1 MNAEAERIVT
11 RLGLAP
17 LPLEGGFF
25 RQTWVSRERLARGR
39 PAGSAILF
47 LLTPRDFSALHRLK
61 TGEIWHFCSGD
72 PVEHVQ
78 LDPRDGSARL
88 SRLGPAPLTDTPQVV
103 VPGGV
108 WHGARVASGVR
119 SRSGGARRRQRGW
132 ALLACTMS
140 PAWAEKEF
148 TLGRKVELIRAFPAQ
163 AALIGA
169 LVR

>member
-25 RQTWVSRERLARGR
+25 RQTWVSPERLASGR

-47 LLTPRDFSALHRLK
+47 LLTPQDFSAFHRLE
-61 TGEIWHFCSGD
+61 TAEIWHFCSGD

-88 SRLGPAPLTDTPQVV
+88 SRLGPAPSTDAPQVV

-108 WHGARVASGVR
+108 WQGARLAGGGR
-119 SRSGGARRRQRGW
+119 SRAGAAGRRRRGW
-132 ALLACTMS
+132 ALLACTLS

-148 TLGRKVELIRAFPAQ
+148 TLGRKAELIRAFPAQ